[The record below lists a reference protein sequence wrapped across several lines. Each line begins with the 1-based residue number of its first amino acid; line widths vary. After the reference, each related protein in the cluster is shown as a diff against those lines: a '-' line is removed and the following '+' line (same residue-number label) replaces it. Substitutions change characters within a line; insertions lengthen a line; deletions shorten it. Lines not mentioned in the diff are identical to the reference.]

1 MLFKETHLDLKYN
14 VSVCFLFFFGGGDIY
29 HLLGRGVPTT
39 FSTHCSSNAEA
50 EASHIR
56 LRGIQ

>member
-1 MLFKETHLDLKYN
+1 MFFKETHLDLKYK
-14 VSVCFLFFFGGGDIY
+14 VFFFLIFFGGGDIY